1 MPKDLEK
8 AVRRLCASCRRRGV
22 PPHMALGLI
31 ILSFMHEGGF
41 GEGIAM
47 ELRHEVL
54 VAATNFA
61 LDCMT
66 KADEKTK

>member
-1 MPKDLEK
+1 
-8 AVRRLCASCRRRGV
+8 
-22 PPHMALGLI
+22 MALGLI